1 MVVSVPGDGGFM
13 FAVQELATAVQERI
27 GLVILLFNNRSYGN
41 VLRDQ
46 RTNFANRLKAPCS
59 TTQISWCWRRPL
71 ASAHRVASPD
81 ELRPVLQAALGA
93 DAPVLIEVAIAPDS
107 EAAPWQFI
115 HPQR

>member
-1 MVVSVPGDGGFM
+1 VMSVTGDGGFM

-46 RTNFANRLKAPCS
+46 RTNFANRINGALLDNPNFMV
-59 TTQISWCWRRPL
+59 L
-71 ASAHRVASPD
+71 AEAFGVKAHRVASPD

-93 DAPVLIEVAIAPDS
+93 NAPVLIEIVIAPDS
-107 EAAPWQFI
+107 EASPWEFI
-115 HPQR
+115 HPKR